1 MRIVL
6 LGAPGAGK
14 GTQAKRISVK
24 YAVPHISTG
33 DIFRAEIK
41 SESEVG
47 LKVQEYVKSGRL
59 VPDQLVVDIVS
70 GRLVKDDCA
79 QGFLLD
85 GFPRTAGQAE
95 ALDSFLA
102 AQSKPIDSVLY
113 LKLSESEAVNRLISR
128 GKIEGRSDDTPE
140 TIKKRMSV
148 FNDLTE
154 PLISYYHAE
163 GMLETINGDGSMDDV
178 TAAVFKVLDTIKG

>member
-14 GTQAKRISVK
+14 GTQAKRIKEK

-33 DIFRAEIK
+33 DIFRAEMAAG
-41 SESEVG
+41 SDLG

-70 GRLVKDDCA
+70 GRLLKDDCSK
-79 QGFLLD
+79 GFLLD

-95 ALDSFLA
+95 ALDSILA
-102 AQSKPIDSVLY
+102 AQGKPLDEVLY
-113 LKLSESEAVNRLISR
+113 LKLSESEAVNRLLNR
-128 GKIEGRSDDTPE
+128 AKTEGRADDTPE
-140 TIKKRMSV
+140 TIKKRMTV

-163 GMLETINGDGSMDDV
+163 GMLETINGDGPMDEV
-178 TAAVFKVLDTIKG
+178 TAAAFAVLDKIKG